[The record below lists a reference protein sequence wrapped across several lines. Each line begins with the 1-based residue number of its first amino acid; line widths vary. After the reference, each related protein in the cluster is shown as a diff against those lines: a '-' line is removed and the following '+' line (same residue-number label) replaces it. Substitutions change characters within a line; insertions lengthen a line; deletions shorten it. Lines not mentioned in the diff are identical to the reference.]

1 MSKVWYYRP
10 MSQESRE
17 AADKVR
23 ADYAQAQN
31 TVHKHMVD
39 QRERQKLKPRRT
51 PPVAGVK
58 QYLAT
63 EAKHALKGPAPSE
76 VIEERIRACMSCP
89 GRVEIYNGIADSGGV
104 GFCTKCGCP
113 ANQRSQLSVK
123 LTLAG
128 VSCPLGKFGA
138 VAGTGGSVGTAFE
151 AAKGV
156 VTSVVSQL
164 RRLL

>member
-1 MSKVWYYRP
+1 MSDVYYYRP
-10 MSQESRE
+10 SSPQSRQ
-17 AADKVR
+17 AAEQLREDLAK
-23 ADYAQAQN
+23 AQS
-31 TVHKHMVD
+31 TVHQHMIE
-39 QRERQKLKPRRT
+39 QRERQKAKPRRT

-63 EAKHALKGPAPSE
+63 EAKHAVRGPAPAE
-76 VIEERIRACMSCP
+76 VIEERIRACMQCP

-128 VSCPLGKFGA
+128 VSCPLGKFAA
-138 VAGTGGSVGTAFE
+138 VEGTGGTIGTALE

-164 RRLL
+164 RGLI